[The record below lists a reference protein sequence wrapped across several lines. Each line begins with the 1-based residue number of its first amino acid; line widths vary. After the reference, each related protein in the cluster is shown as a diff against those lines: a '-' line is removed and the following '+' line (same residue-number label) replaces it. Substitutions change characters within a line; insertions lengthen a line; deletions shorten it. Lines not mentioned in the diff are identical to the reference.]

1 MVAII
6 EQRYAPAAYKARG
19 VASFAVVLATTSAL
33 SHRYDLIET
42 PPFLWLI
49 ALCGLLGL
57 MGLILAISGFTQM
70 WKHGWHGLGA
80 ATLGLFLSVLVLV
93 PYGVSLFNIIENP
106 QLVDISTDLQNPP
119 EFQAAIRLRA
129 DGANAV
135 EPIDETRAELI
146 AKSYPDITGRR
157 YEFARESVEDV
168 LDTLLA
174 DRGWAVTSRRGDTS
188 TTTIEAVAKS
198 YLLGFDSDVVIRI
211 EDQDNATFVDM
222 RSASRYGS
230 HDMGENAERIRRFL
244 VELDKR
250 LQELTEI

>member
-6 EQRYAPAAYKARG
+6 EQRYAPAAYRARG
-19 VASFAVVLATTSAL
+19 VASFALVLAVSSAL
-33 SHRYDLIET
+33 AHRYDLVET
-42 PPFLWLI
+42 LPFLWLI
-49 ALCGLLGL
+49 AICGLLGL
-57 MGLILAISGFTQM
+57 TGLVLAISGFVQM
-70 WKHGWHGLGA
+70 WQHGWRGLGA

-93 PYGVSLFNIIENP
+93 PYGVSLFNIVTNP
-106 QLVDISTDLQNPP
+106 QLVDISTDLQDPP
-119 EFQAAIRLRA
+119 EFQAAERLRDA
-129 DGANAV
+129 DANPVTAL
-135 EPIDETRAELI
+135 DAARAERI

-168 LDTLLA
+168 LDELIA
-174 DRGWAVTSRRGDTS
+174 DRGWKVTARGGDPAV
-188 TTTIEAVAKS
+188 TTIEAVAKS

-244 VELDKR
+244 TELDKR